1 MIEVS
6 KEELTINDEFA
17 KERNV
22 FPLIDAMLKL
32 DDIYCAVNSTNT
44 IMAVQGNKFFPMW
57 IWNSNKLNDIESKEL
72 VEYIKDRV
80 TNHNLKMV
88 IVKNNVYENLRELY
102 PYIINNTVIMN
113 AYINKKPK
121 LDVEISG
128 TIDYAKKDENKII
141 ADFLIGYDEEIDH
154 TGLSREDALEDAS
167 GLISNPTFYVW
178 RNEQQE
184 IVTIGKMN
192 YDSDTVIRINCVFT
206 KPEERRKGYSA
217 MLMYALCNKILEMEK
232 IPMLYADKAYLPANK
247 SYQNVGFQKIGEIVE
262 IELSENKQTKT

>member
-6 KEELTINDEFA
+6 NEELTINDEFA

-44 IMAVQGNKFFPMW
+44 IMAVQGNKFFSMW

-80 TNHNLKMV
+80 TNHNLKMA
-88 IVKNNVYENLRELY
+88 IVKNNVYENLRELC

-128 TIDYAKKDENKII
+128 TIDYAKKDENKMI

-167 GLISNPTFYVW
+167 GLISSPTFYVW
-178 RNEQQE
+178 RNEQQK